1 MNSSRT
7 KHKLPLKVLE
17 ELVINQKPIIVM
29 SEGSDPRII
38 TGAIAAYNTGTC
50 QIVLIG
56 DQITI
61 KTECKAFGV
70 NLPSG
75 IKVID
80 PEKSELLIE
89 FEKEYLSLRKNKVIS
104 VDEARTKV
112 KEPLNFAALMV
123 KLGYAAGTVGGAVET
138 TSNVVRAAIQII
150 GKSDD
155 VQLISSC
162 FLMYPKSAYP
172 MVYSDC
178 GLVIDPTEDE
188 LASIAILAAKSCKN
202 LLQTEP
208 HVAMLSFSTKGSAN
222 HRKVSKVVTATKIVQ
237 SKSPEIKIEGELQFD
252 AAISPEIAKLKAK
265 GSLIAGRANVMI
277 FPNLD
282 AGNIGYKITQRLGG
296 AQAIGPILQGL
307 AKPANDLSR
316 GCSADDVTQ
325 MIAVTALQANRIQ

>member
-1 MNSSRT
+1 MNSS
-7 KHKLPLKVLE
+7 KNQHKLPLEFLE
-17 ELVINQKPIIVM
+17 DLVINQKPIIVM

-38 TGAIAAYNTGTC
+38 TGAIDAYNTGKC

-61 KTECKAFGV
+61 KTECKALGL
-70 NLPSG
+70 NLPSD
-75 IKVID
+75 IQIID

-89 FEKEYLSLRKNKVIS
+89 FEKEYLNLRKNKGIS
-104 VDEARTKV
+104 AEEARTKV

-162 FLMYPKSAYP
+162 FLMYPKSTYP

-178 GLVIDPTEDE
+178 GLVIDPSEDE
-188 LASIAILAAKSCKN
+188 LASIAVMAAKSCEN

-208 HVAMLSFSTKGSAN
+208 RVAMLSFSTKGSAN

-237 SKSPEIKIEGELQFD
+237 SKNPEIEIEGELQFD

-265 GSLIAGRANVMI
+265 GSLTAGRANVMI

-296 AQAIGPILQGL
+296 AEAIGPILQGL

-316 GCSADDVTQ
+316 GCSSGDVTQ

>member
-61 KTECKAFGV
+61 KTECKDLGV

-188 LASIAILAAKSCKN
+188 LASIAIMAAKSCKN

>member
-1 MNSSRT
+1 MNSSKT
-7 KHKLPLKVLE
+7 EHKLPLKVLE

-61 KTECKAFGV
+61 KTECNALGV

-75 IKVID
+75 IKIID
-80 PEKSELLIE
+80 PEKSELLTE
-89 FEKEYLSLRKNKVIS
+89 FEKEYLSLRKNKGIS

-112 KEPLNFAALMV
+112 KDPLNFAALMV

-162 FLMYPKSAYP
+162 FLMYPKGTYP

-188 LASIAILAAKSCKN
+188 LASIAIMAAKSCKS

-208 HVAMLSFSTKGSAN
+208 YVAMLSFSTKGSAN
-222 HRKVSKVVTATKIVQ
+222 HHKVSKVVTATEIVQ

>member
-1 MNSSRT
+1 MKSSKIKNT
-7 KHKLPLKVLE
+7 LPLEILE
-17 ELVINQKPIIVM
+17 ELIINQKPVIVM

-38 TGAIAAYNTGTC
+38 TGAIAACNTGTC

-56 DQITI
+56 NQVTI
-61 KTECKAFGV
+61 KTECKALGV
-70 NLPSG
+70 NLPSD
-75 IKVID
+75 IQIID
-80 PEKSELLIE
+80 PEKSELLLE
-89 FEKEYLSLRKNKVIS
+89 FEKEYLYLRKNKGFSPEDV
-104 VDEARTKV
+104 RTKV

-155 VQLISSC
+155 VKLISSC
-162 FLMYPKSAYP
+162 FLMYPKSKYP

-188 LASIAILAAKSCKN
+188 LASIAVMAAKSCKN

-208 HVAMLSFSTKGSAN
+208 RVAMLSFSTKGSAN
-222 HRKVSKVVTATKIVQ
+222 HPKVSKVVTATKIVQ
-237 SKSPEIKIEGELQFD
+237 SKNPEIEIEGELQFD

-265 GSLIAGRANVMI
+265 GSLIAGRANVMV

-296 AQAIGPILQGL
+296 AKAIGPILQGL

-316 GCSADDVTQ
+316 GCTADDVIQ

>member
-7 KHKLPLKVLE
+7 KHKLPSEVLE

-38 TGAIAAYNTGTC
+38 TGAIAACNTGTC

-56 DQITI
+56 HQITI
-61 KTECKAFGV
+61 KTECKALGV

-188 LASIAILAAKSCKN
+188 LASIAIMAAKSCKN

-222 HRKVSKVVTATKIVQ
+222 HRKVSKVVRATKIVQ

-265 GSLIAGRANVMI
+265 GSLIAGRANVMV

-316 GCSADDVTQ
+316 GCTADDVIQ

>member
-61 KTECKAFGV
+61 KTECEALGV

-188 LASIAILAAKSCKN
+188 LASIAIMAAKSCKN

>member
-1 MNSSRT
+1 MKSS
-7 KHKLPLKVLE
+7 KIENKLPLEILE
-17 ELVINQKPIIVM
+17 ELIINQKPIIVM

-38 TGAIAAYNTGTC
+38 TGAIAANKTGTC

-56 DQITI
+56 NQITI
-61 KTECKAFGV
+61 KTECKALGV
-70 NLPSG
+70 NLPSD
-75 IKVID
+75 IQIID
-80 PEKSELLIE
+80 PEKSELLFE
-89 FEKEYLSLRKNKVIS
+89 FEKEYLYLHKNKGFSAEEV
-104 VDEARTKV
+104 RTKV

-155 VQLISSC
+155 VELISSC
-162 FLMYPKSAYP
+162 FLMYPKSKYP

-188 LASIAILAAKSCKN
+188 LASIAVMAAKSCKK

-208 HVAMLSFSTKGSAN
+208 RVAMLSFSTKGSAN

-237 SKSPEIKIEGELQFD
+237 SKNPEIEIEGELQFD
-252 AAISPEIAKLKAK
+252 AAISPEIARLKAK

-296 AQAIGPILQGL
+296 AKAIGPILQGL

-316 GCSADDVTQ
+316 GCSGEDVTQ
-325 MIAVTALQANRIQ
+325 MIAVTALQATLIQ

>member
-61 KTECKAFGV
+61 KTECKALGV

-188 LASIAILAAKSCKN
+188 LASIAIMAAKSCKN

-265 GSLIAGRANVMI
+265 GSLIAGRAHVMI

>member
-1 MNSSRT
+1 MNSSKT
-7 KHKLPLKVLE
+7 EHKLPLKVLE

-61 KTECKAFGV
+61 KTECNALGV

-75 IKVID
+75 IKIID
-80 PEKSELLIE
+80 PKKSELLNE
-89 FEKEYLSLRKNKVIS
+89 FEKEYLSLRKNKGIS

-112 KEPLNFAALMV
+112 KDPLNFAALMV

-162 FLMYPKSAYP
+162 FLMYPKGTYP

-188 LASIAILAAKSCKN
+188 LASIAIMAAKSCKS

-208 HVAMLSFSTKGSAN
+208 YVAMLSFSTKGSAN
-222 HRKVSKVVTATKIVQ
+222 HHKVSKVVTATEIVQ

>member
-7 KHKLPLKVLE
+7 EHKLPLKVLE

-38 TGAIAAYNTGTC
+38 TGAIAANNTGTC

-56 DQITI
+56 DQINI
-61 KTECKAFGV
+61 KAECKALGV

-188 LASIAILAAKSCKN
+188 LASIAIMAAKSCNN